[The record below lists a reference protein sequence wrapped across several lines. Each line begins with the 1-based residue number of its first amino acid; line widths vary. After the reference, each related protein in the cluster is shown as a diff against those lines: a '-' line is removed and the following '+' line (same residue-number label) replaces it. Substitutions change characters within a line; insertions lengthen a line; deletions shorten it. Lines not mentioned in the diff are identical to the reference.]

1 MPIQR
6 TEHEMSGYREI
17 ASVRSSRDKVISF
30 VKLII
35 VLVWVYIFYELLH
48 NAFVRAAQAV
58 GLSFVLTIL
67 MALLMATRRCMA
79 CRTVLEKF
87 ENADLNEEY
96 RVHYFVSCPHCKS
109 FFRESCQ
116 RSD

>member
-6 TEHEMSGYREI
+6 SEKEMSGYREI
-17 ASVRSSRDKVISF
+17 ASVRSPHDKAISTVI
-30 VKLII
+30 LLI

-48 NAFVRAAQAV
+48 NAFVRAAQAF
-58 GLSFVLTIL
+58 GLSFVLTVL
-67 MALLMATRRCMA
+67 MALLMATRRCTT
-79 CRTVLEKF
+79 CRTVFEQF
-87 ENADLNEEY
+87 ENADLDEEY
-96 RVHYFVSCPHCKS
+96 RIHYFIACPNCKS